1 MIRLKLV
8 EQFTPDLLKTN
19 KAFSFINFASIG
31 SLLERSGDNRQED
44 SRINYFCDGMLLSTF
59 MSRMT
64 GQPVERVSFDFTSI
78 ADPVLRTAE
87 QRGLRLYFVGARQVE
102 LDLFLL
108 KIRDRYPHLR
118 IAGSHNGYFDAAQ
131 ALEIHADIRDTATD
145 ILITGLGAGLQEQF
159 VQQALDLGF
168 AGVAFTCGGF
178 IRQQATATLNYYPEI
193 INRLHLRA
201 FYRMYREPH
210 TIRRYLFNYPSNFL
224 RLWSMFA
231 RRKVVVDL
239 LRPEG
244 GEASMKILFIL
255 KDFIP
260 GGGVEGVQQRL
271 AGQFLQEGRQVGFF
285 VMNGDTPQQP
295 GATFYQ
301 GAGKGLTGLLRSILL
316 LRRIIRREGV
326 THLIAAK
333 EQANIC
339 TWFATL
345 NCRCRV
351 IYARHA
357 ALDCAE
363 QKTGPVSL
371 RLLYALYLCGSGK
384 VVAVSN
390 GLRQGLAE
398 LMPWGRQRIRYCP
411 NAVIT
416 ESMLNAAQAPLP
428 EGIPASYWLGVGRLV
443 QPKGFHLLLDAYAM
457 ALAGTQPLPDLVIA
471 GDGPE
476 RAALT
481 AQARRLGIAGRV
493 HFTGFLSNPYPLIR
507 HARLL
512 ILSSFHEG
520 LPTVLIEALALGT
533 PTLAC
538 DCGSGPRELLEH
550 GRLGRLVKVNDVAA
564 LAEGLLHSLTPEGPG
579 MPAGRI
585 AEETVRQYGSRQA
598 AQAYYQV
605 WNL

>member
-8 EQFTPDLLKTN
+8 EQFSPDLLKTN
-19 KAFSFINFASIG
+19 QAFSFINFASIG
-31 SLLERSGDNRQED
+31 SLLDAPEDN
-44 SRINYFCDGMLLSTF
+44 SINYFCDGMLLSTF

-64 GQPVERVSFDFTSI
+64 GQPVQRVSFDFTSI

-87 QRGLRLYFVGARQVE
+87 QQGLGVYFVGARQVE

-108 KIRDRYPHLR
+108 KIRHRYPHLK
-118 IAGSHNGYFDAAQ
+118 IAGSHNGYFDEVQ
-131 ALEIHADIRDTATD
+131 ARDIHADIRDSGTD

-159 VQQALDLGF
+159 VEQGMNLGY

-224 RLWSMFA
+224 RLCSLFV
-231 RRKVVVDL
+231 RRKVAVDL
-239 LRPEG
+239 LRAEG
-244 GEASMKILFIL
+244 REASMKILFIL
-255 KDFIP
+255 KDFTP

-271 AGQFLQEGRQVGFF
+271 AGQFLREGREVGFF
-285 VMNGDTPQQP
+285 VMNGDTPQQE
-295 GATFYQ
+295 GATVYR
-301 GAGKGLTGLLRSILL
+301 GAGQGLTGLLRSILL

-333 EQANIC
+333 EQANLC

-345 NCRCRV
+345 GCQCKV

-363 QKTGPVSL
+363 QKTGPASL

-398 LMPWGRQRIRYCP
+398 LMPWGRQRVRYCP

-416 ESMLNAAQAPLP
+416 DAMLSAAQAPLP
-428 EGIPASYWLGVGRLV
+428 AGIPASYWLGVGRLV

-457 ALAGTQPLPDLVIA
+457 ALAGKQSLPDLVIA

-476 RAALT
+476 HAALT
-481 AQARRLGIAGRV
+481 EQAQRLGIAGRV

-538 DCGSGPRELLEH
+538 DCGSGPRELLDH

>member
-8 EQFTPDLLKTN
+8 EQFTPDLLKSN

-31 SLLERSGDNRQED
+31 SLLDRADD

-64 GQPVERVSFDFTSI
+64 GHSVERVSFDFTSI
-78 ADPVLRTAE
+78 ADPVLRSAE
-87 QRGLRLYFVGARQVE
+87 QKGLRVFFVGARQVE
-102 LDLFLL
+102 LDLFLH
-108 KIRDRYPHLR
+108 KIRGRYPHLR
-118 IAGSHNGYFDAAQ
+118 IAGSHNGYFDATQ
-131 ALEIHADIRDTATD
+131 ALEIQADIRDNATD

-159 VQQALDLGF
+159 VEQALSLGYT
-168 AGVAFTCGGF
+168 GVAFTCGGF
-178 IRQQATATLNYYPEI
+178 IRQEATATLNYYPEI

-210 TIRRYLFNYPSNFL
+210 TIRRYLFNYPSNFF
-224 RLWSMFA
+224 RLWALIA
-231 RRKVVVDL
+231 RRRVAVDL

-244 GEASMKILFIL
+244 REATMKILFIL
-255 KDFIP
+255 KDFTP

-271 AGQFLQEGRQVGFF
+271 AGQFLREGRQVGFF
-285 VMNGDTPQQP
+285 VINGDTPEQE
-295 GATFYQ
+295 GATFFR
-301 GAGKGLTGLLRSILL
+301 GAGEGLTGLFKSILM
-316 LRRIIRREGV
+316 LRRTIRSEGV

-345 NCRCRV
+345 NTSCRV

-363 QKTGPVSL
+363 QKTGPTSL

-398 LMPWGRQRIRYCP
+398 LMPWGRQRISYCP
-411 NAVIT
+411 NAVVT
-416 ESMLNAAQAPLP
+416 ESMLSAAQAPLP

-457 ALAGTQPLPDLVIA
+457 ALTGTQPLPDLVIA

-476 RAALT
+476 RQALIE
-481 AQARRLGIAGRV
+481 QAHRLGIAERV
-493 HFTGFLSNPYPLIR
+493 YFTGFLSNPYPLIR

-538 DCGSGPRELLEH
+538 DCGPGPRELLDH
-550 GRLGRLVKVNDVAA
+550 GRLGRLVKVNDVPA
-564 LAEGLLHSLTPEGPG
+564 LAEGLLQSLSAD
-579 MPAGRI
+579 PAALPTGRV
-585 AEETVRQYGSRQA
+585 AEEAVKQYGSRQA
-598 AQAYYQV
+598 AAAYYQV
-605 WNL
+605 WNQ

>member
-1 MIRLKLV
+1 MIKLKLV
-8 EQFTPDLLKTN
+8 EQFTPELLKTN

-31 SLLERSGDNRQED
+31 SLLERSED
-44 SRINYFCDGMLLSTF
+44 SSINYFCDGMLLSTF

-64 GQPVERVSFDFTSI
+64 GRPVERVSFDFTSI
-78 ADPVLRTAE
+78 ADPVLLTAE
-87 QRGLRLYFVGARQVE
+87 QKGLRVYFVGARQVE
-102 LDLFLL
+102 LDLFLR
-108 KIRDRYPHLR
+108 KIKERYPHLK
-118 IAGSHNGYFDAAQ
+118 IAGSHNGYFNAAQ
-131 ALEIHADIRDTATD
+131 ALEIHAEIRDNATD
-145 ILITGLGAGLQEQF
+145 ILIVGLGAGLQEQF
-159 VQQALDLGF
+159 VAQALGLGF

-210 TIRRYLFNYPSNFL
+210 TIRRYLLNYPSNFL
-224 RLWSMFA
+224 RLWALFA
-231 RRKVVVDL
+231 RRKVAVDW
-239 LRPEG
+239 LRPDG
-244 GEASMKILFIL
+244 QEANMKILFIL
-255 KDFIP
+255 KDFTP

-271 AGQFLQEGRQVGFF
+271 AGQFLQEGREVGFF
-285 VMNGDTPQQP
+285 VMNGDTPQQQ
-295 GATFYQ
+295 GATFFQ
-301 GAGKGLTGLLRSILL
+301 GAGQGLTGLVKSIVL

-345 NCRCRV
+345 GCQCRV

-363 QKTGPVSL
+363 QKTGPTSL

-398 LMPWGRQRIRYCP
+398 LMPWGRQRVRYCP

-416 ESMLNAAQAPLP
+416 EAMLDAAQAPLP
-428 EGIPASYWLGVGRLV
+428 EGIPANYWLGVGRLV

-476 RAALT
+476 RAALSEQ
-481 AQARRLGIAGRV
+481 AQRLGIAERV

-538 DCGSGPRELLEH
+538 DCGSGPRELLDH

-564 LAEGLLHSLTPEGPG
+564 LAEGLLHSLTPESATT
-579 MPAGRI
+579 PAGRI
-585 AEETVRQYGSRQA
+585 AEEAVRQYGSRQA